1 MKNQTH
7 AALAKKIQ
15 MWWKSSDK
23 IYISDSEKNQIILA
37 KIKRWY
43 KIKMEEKDTIVKDS
57 LELVKTVAEETTKK
71 TLSIIELITSGG
83 VGGNLVMGAIGILS
97 IFAVYILIE
106 RYIAINKASKEDA
119 GFLKS
124 IQNFIESKDIEAAK
138 TLCRN
143 TDSPIARMIEKG
155 VNRIDKPMTD
165 ISAAIENQGKLEV
178 FKMENNLA
186 NLATISGAAP
196 MLGFLGTVIGMI
208 VAFHEMAS
216 AGGNID
222 VAMLSQGI
230 YTAMV
235 TTVAGLV
242 VGIIAFIAYNYLVSK
257 VDKVIFMLEAKTTEF
272 LDLLHHTK

>member
-1 MKNQTH
+1 
-7 AALAKKIQ
+7 
-15 MWWKSSDK
+15 
-23 IYISDSEKNQIILA
+23 
-37 KIKRWY
+37 
-43 KIKMEEKDTIVKDS
+43 MEEKDTIVKDS
-57 LELVKTVAEETTKK
+57 LELVKTVTEETTEK

-97 IFAVYILIE
+97 IVAIYILIE
-106 RYIAINKASKEDA
+106 RYIAISKASKEDA